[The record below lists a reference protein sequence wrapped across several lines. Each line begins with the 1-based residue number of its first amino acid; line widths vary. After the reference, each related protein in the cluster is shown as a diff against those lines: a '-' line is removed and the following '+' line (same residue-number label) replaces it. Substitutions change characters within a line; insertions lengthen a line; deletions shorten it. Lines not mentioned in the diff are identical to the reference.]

1 MTALSTRS
9 FFSVVLTVANLGL
22 ATTGFAQTL
31 REPAKGSSERAAIL
45 DALRPAVEAEM
56 RGSVEFVVTTMRAT
70 PNWAFMQVEPQR
82 PGGGAIDL
90 SQTGFR
96 DDVDMMDG
104 STVFALVSF
113 QSGRWNLVD
122 HVVGPTDVA
131 YAGWSER
138 YGVPARLLGLGE

>member
-9 FFSVVLTVANLGL
+9 FFSVVLTVASLGL

-70 PNWAFMQVEPQR
+70 PNWAFVQVEPQR

-90 SQTGFR
+90 SKTGFR
-96 DDVDMMDG
+96 DDADMMDG

-113 QSGRWNLVD
+113 QGGRWNLVD

-138 YGVPARLLGLGE
+138 YGVPARLLGLE